1 MSNGNNNW
9 LDVMFS
15 EPNTALPPQVDNEQV
30 DVDTQDTTATKEVD
44 WLTTMFQQPQI
55 LPQQPIE
62 TDIKDGEKQKVET
75 GITNYKFYSSAIKEA
90 YDFDFDK
97 DSQEKNTAVED
108 YFGKNFLTDFMGD
121 MWRAW
126 DQGTTQ
132 GSGLSEALAL
142 WRSNKVSDEE
152 IQEFIDKQKE
162 LEAIGQT
169 DEVIQNQKDYDAAIA
184 NGDNPV
190 SAWLQAAVKNPS
202 WLLQVGITSAANLAR
217 SLVDGPGITASVA
230 AGAVA
235 TGQAGAALGT
245 AVGGPIGTAIAGTI
259 STAGGAI
266 GTLSGIMETG
276 LTMAE
281 FINEELAGKEA
292 NIENIRAILSDEEK
306 YSELT
311 RRAVKRGVAIG
322 FVDTIT
328 GGLAAQT
335 GKALIKT
342 ATKRAV
348 AGSMAA
354 VDTAGGLTSELA
366 GQLAGEQEINVQEIL
381 TEGFADK
388 SNLAISGPAALLKAP
403 KYSINKEPM
412 SGKKFRE
419 VINTMSDE
427 DLAGVSYEIKND
439 DNFKAI
445 IDNRVQDLTIDS
457 DKVDSK
463 VTDQQ
468 DRTKLIN
475 LHRAEMLIGE
485 ARTDLQKKKLKK
497 IQDEISEINDKYVD
511 SEVDVNLETRRN
523 AIKTA
528 RENRLMQNAEEVA
541 KDLGFSKGPEL
552 VQTDKEYKDKVA
564 SDYYDMSYDQL
575 KVLNPKAAEALDRNN
590 GVFLGKGKM
599 FINKEVALQTN
610 AVGVAAHEILHPVL
624 NALVGDG
631 AKQGVIVD
639 QFKELMTSKQ
649 LRYVQ
654 NQLNRNYTVR
664 DQNGSIDVEKTR
676 ALQNSEFITV
686 FSQGIIENKINYD
699 KTVFEKIKEFLTNMF
714 KDQGFE
720 NIDFVSGQG
729 VFNFIKDYNKSFEKG
744 GKLSEKSKVAVKTRE
759 AKTKVKVAQVGLLDD
774 DVMQASRADLLKSI
788 DDIVPSEVTKED
800 FTLVESGKLN
810 DKGKPIM
817 QMTSTMSDISAKIEG
832 NLLDGLIMRGIATN
846 RDGNLA
852 GLKVSEQEFK
862 TRVKRVI
869 GKRLKNF
876 DPAKNDSFAGWLT
889 GMNGALNFARQD
901 VFKEIS
907 DEIATVSLDAPAT
920 DTGTTFASQLE
931 DQGQVQ
937 ETDFETEDLSIK
949 PKAKS
954 TETTQ
959 EEMSSGETL
968 RERLGIEKF
977 DDIYN
982 SILDKVRSVFEGKP
996 ISVKGPDEVK
1006 FRKDLDKE
1014 FKETLFKVIKNL
1026 IGPDHAKNVVPFLN
1040 KNFDILY
1047 DSFSVRTL
1055 IDLERE
1061 SKTEQGERSRKF
1073 AKRKKYLTEEEK
1085 NKTIGTYISRDDFN
1099 AANDNDYIKL
1109 NVSKKDFIGFFDIDL
1124 YQVSKKTGIKGRS
1137 GLRGTRKDSLA
1148 RGISRELSFDAT
1160 MQALAD
1166 PDFIEQRIARNGI
1179 TKEMFD
1185 VKLRELSHII
1195 SRGDDQRAIYQDKT
1209 RVFGGQFSVAD
1220 ATPDVA
1226 ETINKKPNEVLQRI
1240 NDFLSKATKS
1250 DKNDYEL
1257 SKEQLDDTDPISKAA
1272 VYLVQQY
1279 KELLVDY
1286 VPVTEFEAR
1295 DRIEFIQLVA
1305 DTGLIDNL
1313 DAVTNKNG
1321 ERIVDMSELDAKTIA
1336 GAIKLLSKTRKQ
1348 TNKKTGE
1355 TKEVPSKVNEEKNNK
1370 KGKVVPKNVEK
1381 YQKEAK
1387 ALIDSL
1393 PAGMISLLNAV
1404 SSPSRWAQFAGQ
1416 HYRLLEASNKYSSFN
1431 LNSYQSF
1438 QLTENK
1444 KQRGISEENVN
1455 KRINELEKIN
1465 NKTDIEKVELDFL
1478 RQYKEAVDLAKIPN
1492 NRNNRLSYLQP
1503 LITRSRVGT
1512 IVHRIKTSKTNRKTL
1527 IDQAQDTIDR
1537 VNMAN
1542 EAMFKALV
1550 LSKRL
1555 AYLKEDASKEYLFSI
1570 MAGQSNLLSGLRA
1583 FSRIEG
1589 FSETGKIEY
1598 GQHININAQTMF
1610 EAFRYIVSGEGN
1622 LNDIS
1627 GKHSQYFMSTDEAT
1641 IMDRETGK
1649 TNTKDSGLKKAKD
1662 AGITIIETVP
1672 LEEQLKRAIEA
1683 FNGERI
1689 QQSKSV
1695 IQKDQKITSLPAFS
1709 KANFPKL
1716 VNYRPYKKF
1725 LKVLKG
1731 VTLYHGGTAT
1741 INGLKKSDNK
1751 NHATWWYAGDSTAAN
1766 IWAGAS
1772 AVKDMEN
1779 AGIDIDINPETGVPF
1794 KTGPYKKIDIKTYN
1808 EKFNPRDQLYKVE
1821 FNNLKDVLVLPDI
1834 EDTSTFKKFFDE
1846 KFPEIVEEFNVNVG
1860 SFRGVGEQVGIFDL
1874 PAKDAEFIL
1883 MEYMTFAEKNGFDYD
1898 LGIPDIYDIE
1908 NYAPAVTVIGKIQ
1921 SNSIQRTYPKDF
1933 EFISDIYEEFDQF
1946 INEEPKT
1953 RLQYLKLNKKTGNAL
1968 AEPASLQFS
1977 KPDIE
1982 KAKESPL
1989 IGKVFNQIIE
1999 QNKGIKEDETFSETV
2014 ARQRGATIGR
2024 YQFFVPPSAND
2035 FMGLLYSFLGKRKLG
2050 DAQKKFFE
2058 DYLNAPYKRG
2068 IAQMESAKQKIEDDY
2083 RKLRQK
2089 FKPIAK
2095 KLGKKIPELNGTKL
2109 EGFTYDQ
2116 AVRIYLWD
2124 YSTSFENVA
2133 EKTGLDERDV
2143 KTLAK
2148 IVQDDTQ
2155 LTQFARGLGLIT
2167 GLQEGY
2173 VAITDTWLTDNIA
2186 ADLNN
2191 IVDKINRK
2199 QFLDEFVQNKNE
2211 IFSKENLNKIEAIYG
2226 YNFREALEDI
2236 LYRMEN
2242 GTNRNFGKN
2251 RLVNTFSNWINNS
2264 VGAIMFFNMRSAFLQ
2279 TISAV
2284 NFLNWSD
2291 NNPLMAAKAFANQ
2304 PQFWSD
2310 FAMIFNS
2317 DKLEQRRKGLKIDVN
2332 QAELANS
2339 VADSKNKAKAALRYL
2354 LKIGF
2359 APTQIADSFAIAVG
2373 GASMYR
2379 NRVNTKLKEGKSKEV
2394 AEREAF
2400 EEFSAIAEET
2410 QQSADPA
2417 LISQQQSGPLG
2428 RLILAFANTPMQYA
2442 RLIKKAAQDL
2452 AARRGDTKTHISKII
2467 YYLAVQN
2474 IIFTSMQTALF
2485 AMMFDDDEE
2494 DEELKAEISKKEF
2507 SVANNMIDTLLR
2519 GAGLAGAAAATV
2531 KNAILQYHK
2540 ESNKEYGEDHAYVL
2554 LQLANISPPIGSKL
2568 RKVYRAIQTSEF
2580 DKDII
2585 DERGFAIDSP
2595 IYKVGGD
2602 LISATTNVPADRL
2615 VNKLNNVISAF
2626 DEDNK
2631 TWQRIALALGWSA
2644 WELNVKNEEHELIKT
2659 NANDARRKEGYKKSA
2674 KKRKERQSLDQR
2686 LKTDRKSLQKRLKN

>member
-846 RDGNLA
+846 RYGNLA

-1455 KRINELEKIN
+1455 KRINELEKID

-1610 EAFRYIVSGEGN
+1610 EAFRYIVSGEG
-1622 LNDIS
+1622 
-1627 GKHSQYFMSTDEAT
+1627 
-1641 IMDRETGK
+1641 
-1649 TNTKDSGLKKAKD
+1649 
-1662 AGITIIETVP
+1662 
-1672 LEEQLKRAIEA
+1672 
-1683 FNGERI
+1683 
-1689 QQSKSV
+1689 
-1695 IQKDQKITSLPAFS
+1695 
-1709 KANFPKL
+1709 
-1716 VNYRPYKKF
+1716 
-1725 LKVLKG
+1725 
-1731 VTLYHGGTAT
+1731 
-1741 INGLKKSDNK
+1741 
-1751 NHATWWYAGDSTAAN
+1751 
-1766 IWAGAS
+1766 
-1772 AVKDMEN
+1772 
-1779 AGIDIDINPETGVPF
+1779 
-1794 KTGPYKKIDIKTYN
+1794 
-1808 EKFNPRDQLYKVE
+1808 
-1821 FNNLKDVLVLPDI
+1821 
-1834 EDTSTFKKFFDE
+1834 
-1846 KFPEIVEEFNVNVG
+1846 
-1860 SFRGVGEQVGIFDL
+1860 
-1874 PAKDAEFIL
+1874 
-1883 MEYMTFAEKNGFDYD
+1883 
-1898 LGIPDIYDIE
+1898 
-1908 NYAPAVTVIGKIQ
+1908 
-1921 SNSIQRTYPKDF
+1921 
-1933 EFISDIYEEFDQF
+1933 
-1946 INEEPKT
+1946 
-1953 RLQYLKLNKKTGNAL
+1953 
-1968 AEPASLQFS
+1968 
-1977 KPDIE
+1977 
-1982 KAKESPL
+1982 
-1989 IGKVFNQIIE
+1989 
-1999 QNKGIKEDETFSETV
+1999 
-2014 ARQRGATIGR
+2014 
-2024 YQFFVPPSAND
+2024 
-2035 FMGLLYSFLGKRKLG
+2035 
-2050 DAQKKFFE
+2050 
-2058 DYLNAPYKRG
+2058 
-2068 IAQMESAKQKIEDDY
+2068 
-2083 RKLRQK
+2083 K
-2089 FKPIAK
+2089 FK
-2095 KLGKKIPELNGTKL
+2095 
-2109 EGFTYDQ
+2109 
-2116 AVRIYLWD
+2116 
-2124 YSTSFENVA
+2124 
-2133 EKTGLDERDV
+2133 
-2143 KTLAK
+2143 
-2148 IVQDDTQ
+2148 
-2155 LTQFARGLGLIT
+2155 
-2167 GLQEGY
+2167 
-2173 VAITDTWLTDNIA
+2173 
-2186 ADLNN
+2186 
-2191 IVDKINRK
+2191 
-2199 QFLDEFVQNKNE
+2199 
-2211 IFSKENLNKIEAIYG
+2211 
-2226 YNFREALEDI
+2226 
-2236 LYRMEN
+2236 
-2242 GTNRNFGKN
+2242 
-2251 RLVNTFSNWINNS
+2251 
-2264 VGAIMFFNMRSAFLQ
+2264 
-2279 TISAV
+2279 
-2284 NFLNWSD
+2284 
-2291 NNPLMAAKAFANQ
+2291 
-2304 PQFWSD
+2304 
-2310 FAMIFNS
+2310 
-2317 DKLEQRRKGLKIDVN
+2317 
-2332 QAELANS
+2332 
-2339 VADSKNKAKAALRYL
+2339 
-2354 LKIGF
+2354 
-2359 APTQIADSFAIAVG
+2359 
-2373 GASMYR
+2373 
-2379 NRVNTKLKEGKSKEV
+2379 
-2394 AEREAF
+2394 
-2400 EEFSAIAEET
+2400 
-2410 QQSADPA
+2410 
-2417 LISQQQSGPLG
+2417 
-2428 RLILAFANTPMQYA
+2428 
-2442 RLIKKAAQDL
+2442 
-2452 AARRGDTKTHISKII
+2452 
-2467 YYLAVQN
+2467 
-2474 IIFTSMQTALF
+2474 
-2485 AMMFDDDEE
+2485 
-2494 DEELKAEISKKEF
+2494 
-2507 SVANNMIDTLLR
+2507 
-2519 GAGLAGAAAATV
+2519 
-2531 KNAILQYHK
+2531 
-2540 ESNKEYGEDHAYVL
+2540 
-2554 LQLANISPPIGSKL
+2554 
-2568 RKVYRAIQTSEF
+2568 
-2580 DKDII
+2580 
-2585 DERGFAIDSP
+2585 
-2595 IYKVGGD
+2595 
-2602 LISATTNVPADRL
+2602 
-2615 VNKLNNVISAF
+2615 
-2626 DEDNK
+2626 
-2631 TWQRIALALGWSA
+2631 
-2644 WELNVKNEEHELIKT
+2644 
-2659 NANDARRKEGYKKSA
+2659 
-2674 KKRKERQSLDQR
+2674 
-2686 LKTDRKSLQKRLKN
+2686 

>member
-9 LDVMFS
+9 LDAMFI
-15 EPNTALPPQVDNEQV
+15 EPNTAPPPQVDTELDNV
-30 DVDTQDTTATKEVD
+30 DPQDTTATNEAD
-44 WLTTMFQQPQI
+44 WLSTMFQQPQVV
-55 LPQQPIE
+55 PKQPTEIN
-62 TDIKDGEKQKVET
+62 IKDGEKQKIET
-75 GITNYKFYSSAIKEA
+75 GITNYKFYSNSIKEA

-97 DSQEKNTAVED
+97 DSQEENTAVED

-142 WRSNKVSDEE
+142 WRSNEVSDEE

-162 LEAIGQT
+162 LEAVGQT

-184 NGDNPV
+184 NGNNPV

-306 YSELT
+306 YRELT

-335 GKALIKT
+335 GKALLKT

-348 AGSMAA
+348 AGSVAA

-427 DLAGVSYEIKND
+427 DIAGISYEIKND

-475 LHRAEMLIGE
+475 LHRAEMLMGE
-485 ARTDLQKKKLKK
+485 AKTTLQKKKLKK

-523 AIKTA
+523 AIKKA

-575 KVLNPKAAEALDRNN
+575 KTLNPEAAQALDRNN

-664 DQNGSIDVEKTR
+664 DQNGNIDVEKTR

-744 GKLSEKSKVAVKTRE
+744 DKLSEKAKIAVKDRE
-759 AKTKVKVAQVGLLDD
+759 AKTKVKIAQVGLLDD

-788 DDIVPSEVTKED
+788 DDIVPSEVSKED
-800 FTLVESGKLN
+800 FTLVDSGKLN

-949 PKAKS
+949 PKAKP

-996 ISVKGPDEVK
+996 ISVKGPDEVA
-1006 FRKDLDKE
+1006 FRKKLDKE
-1014 FKETLFKVIKNL
+1014 FKEVLFKVIKNL

-1085 NKTIGTYISRDDFN
+1085 NKTIGTYISRDDFS
-1099 AANDNDYIKL
+1099 AANDNEYIKL

-1148 RGISRELSFDAT
+1148 KGISRELSFDAT

-1166 PDFIEQRIARNGI
+1166 PDFMEQRISQAGI

-1220 ATPDVA
+1220 APQDVA

-1240 NDFLSKATKS
+1240 NDFLSKTTKS

-1257 SKEQLDDTDPISKAA
+1257 SKEQLDDTDPVSKAA
-1272 VYLVQQY
+1272 VYIFKEY

-1295 DRIEFIQLVA
+1295 DRIEFIKLVA
-1305 DTGLIDNL
+1305 DTGLIDDL
-1313 DAVTNKNG
+1313 GAVTTKNSG
-1321 ERIVDMSELDAKTIA
+1321 KTVDMSLLDARTKA
-1336 GAIKLLSKTRKQ
+1336 GEVYLLSEIRKQ
-1348 TNKKTGE
+1348 LNKNKKII
-1355 TKEVPSKVNEEKNNK
+1355 EVESKSNKEKNK
-1370 KGKVVPKNVEK
+1370 KKVKIVPENVEK

-1393 PAGMISLLNAV
+1393 PAGMISLLNTV
-1404 SSPSRWAQFAGQ
+1404 SSPSKWAQFAGQ
-1416 HYRLLEASNKYSSFN
+1416 HYRLLEASKRYFLKK

-1455 KRINELEKIN
+1455 KRINELEKN
-1465 NKTDIEKVELDFL
+1465 NDKSDIEKVELDFL
-1478 RQYKEAVDLAKIPN
+1478 RQYQEAVDLAKIPN
-1492 NRNNRLSYLQP
+1492 NRNDRLSYLQP
-1503 LITRSRVGT
+1503 LTGSRSKVGT
-1512 IVHRIKTSKTNRKTL
+1512 VVHLIKTSKKNRQTL
-1527 IDQAQDTIDR
+1527 IDQSQDTIDR

-1555 AYLKEDASKEYLFSI
+1555 AYLKEDVSKEYLFSI
-1570 MAGQSNLLSGLRA
+1570 MAGQSNLVSGLRA

-1589 FSETGKIEY
+1589 FSATGQIEY

-1622 LNDIS
+1622 LSDIS
-1627 GKHSQYFMSTDEAT
+1627 GKHSQYFMSTEEAT
-1641 IMDRETGK
+1641 IMDERTGK
-1649 TNTKDSGLKKAKD
+1649 TNTEFSGLKKAEE
-1662 AGITIIETVP
+1662 AGITIIQTVL
-1672 LEEQLKRAIEA
+1672 LEEQLKRAIKA
-1683 FNGERI
+1683 FNSKRI

-1695 IQKDQKITSLPAFS
+1695 IQKDQKTTELPAFS
-1709 KANFPKL
+1709 KSSFLKL
-1716 VNYRPYKKF
+1716 VNHRPYKKF

-1794 KTGPYKKIDIKTYN
+1794 KAGPYKKIDIKTYN

-1821 FNNLKDVLVLPDI
+1821 FNDLKDVLVLPDI

-1846 KFPEIVEEFNVNVG
+1846 KFPEIVEKFNVNVG
-1860 SFRGVGEQVGIFDL
+1860 SFKGVGEQVGIFDL

-1898 LGIPDIYDIE
+1898 LGIPNIYDIE
-1908 NYAPAVTVIGKIQ
+1908 NYAPAVTVIGKIE

-1977 KPDIE
+1977 KPQIE
-1982 KAKESPL
+1982 KAKEAPL
-1989 IGKVFNQIIE
+1989 VSKVFNQIIE
-1999 QNKGIKEDETFSETV
+1999 QNKGIKEDESFSETV

-2035 FMGLLYSFLGKRKLG
+2035 FMGLIYSFLGKGKIG

-2095 KLGKKIPELNGTKL
+2095 KLGKKIPELKGTKL
-2109 EGFTYDQ
+2109 EDFTYDQ

-2124 YSTSFENVA
+2124 YSTGFDNVA
-2133 EKTGLDERDV
+2133 EKTGLDEADV
-2143 KTLAK
+2143 KRLAA
-2148 IVQDDTQ
+2148 IVQNDTE
-2155 LTQFARGLGLIT
+2155 LTQFARGLGLLT
-2167 GLQEGY
+2167 GLEEGY
-2173 VAITDTWLTDNIA
+2173 VQPTKTWLTDNIA
-2186 ADLNN
+2186 ADLSN

-2199 QFLDEFVQNKNE
+2199 QFLDEFIQNKNE
-2211 IFSKENLNKIEAIYG
+2211 IFSKENLNKIEATYG
-2226 YNFREALEDI
+2226 SNFREAMEDM
-2236 LYRMEN
+2236 LFRMEN

-2251 RLVNTFSNWINNS
+2251 RLVNQFSNWINNS
-2264 VGAIMFFNMRSAFLQ
+2264 VGAIMFFNMRSAVLQ
-2279 TISAV
+2279 IISSV

-2291 NNPLMAAKAFANQ
+2291 NNPLAAATAFANQ

-2310 FAMIFNS
+2310 FALIFNS
-2317 DKLEQRRKGLKIDVN
+2317 DKLKQRRKGLKTDVN

-2379 NRVNTKLKEGKSKEV
+2379 NRVNTYKKQGMSIEE
-2394 AEREAF
+2394 AEKAAF
-2400 EEFSAIAEET
+2400 EDFGAIAEET
-2410 QQSADPA
+2410 QQSSDPA

-2442 RLIKKAAQDL
+2442 RLIKKAVQDL
-2452 AARRGDTKTHISKII
+2452 AARRGDPKTHISKII

-2485 AMMFDDDEE
+2485 AMMFDDDEK

-2507 SVANNMIDTLLR
+2507 SVANNMLDTLLR

-2580 DKDII
+2580 DKDVI
-2585 DERGFAIDSP
+2585 DERGFAVDSP
-2595 IYKVGGD
+2595 IYRVGGD
-2602 LISATTNVPADRL
+2602 LISAATNVPADRL
-2615 VNKLNNVISAF
+2615 VNKLNNITAVF
-2626 DEDNK
+2626 DENNK
-2631 TWQRIALALGWSA
+2631 TWQRIALALGWSK
-2644 WELNVKNEEHELIKT
+2644 WELNVKNEEHELIKA
-2659 NANDARRKEGYKKSA
+2659 NAKDARRKEGYKKAA
-2674 KKRKERQSLDQR
+2674 KKTKERKSLQQR
-2686 LKTDRKSLQKRLKN
+2686 LKTDRKSLQKRLRD

>member
-15 EPNTALPPQVDNEQV
+15 EPITAPPPQVDTEQ
-30 DVDTQDTTATKEVD
+30 DDLDPQDTTATKEVD
-44 WLTTMFQQPQI
+44 WLTTMFQQPQVS
-55 LPQQPIE
+55 PQQPIKPE
-62 TDIKDGEKQKVET
+62 VKQKSDEEGFSLLNSFTDSFNAITQGGVVGLTMADATDEFSKIMRSGSESSDEDILNAFESIKKINNAPPIEAMEEWSKAYDKYIEKGDNAIQATYKSTIET
-75 GITNYKFYSSAIKEA
+75 GIDGFLGVMSQSLASLTNFETLGA
-90 YDFDFDK
+90 
-97 DSQEKNTAVED
+97 
-108 YFGKNFLTDFMGD
+108 
-121 MWRAW
+121 
-126 DQGTTQ
+126 
-132 GSGLSEALAL
+132 
-142 WRSNKVSDEE
+142 
-152 IQEFIDKQKE
+152 
-162 LEAIGQT
+162 
-169 DEVIQNQKDYDAAIA
+169 
-184 NGDNPV
+184 
-190 SAWLQAAVKNPS
+190 
-202 WLLQVGITSAANLAR
+202 
-217 SLVDGPGITASVA
+217 A
-230 AGAVA
+230 AGGA
-235 TGQAGAALGT
+235 GGGAALGAAAFNPITIGGGAVSGAFAAANAYSESVNRFSQNMQAAIRDAGKDITPETIEEFLNDKDLFESVKMRSIVAGSTIGVIEGAATLLGGKAVT
-245 AVGGPIGTAIAGTI
+245 AVGKTVAKKAGT
-259 STAGGAI
+259 SVI
-266 GTLSGIMETG
+266 G
-276 LTMAE
+276 
-281 FINEELAGKEA
+281 
-292 NIENIRAILSDEEK
+292 
-306 YSELT
+306 
-311 RRAVKRGVAIG
+311 
-322 FVDTIT
+322 
-328 GGLAAQT
+328 
-335 GKALIKT
+335 KT
-342 ATKRAV
+342 ATRAAQV
-348 AGSMAA
+348 STGA
-354 VDTAGGLTSELA
+354 VVEGAGGSLGEASAMAVEGRGFDTKEIIIEGIA
-366 GQLAGEQEINVQEIL
+366 GIGGAPKTIL
-381 TEGFADK
+381 VEGFTLLNTKPGRYKINNGEVTREEIVEFFESDK
-388 SNLAISGPAALLKAP
+388 ITEAQKA
-403 KYSINKEPM
+403 SVDI
-412 SGKKFRE
+412 
-419 VINTMSDE
+419 D
-427 DLAGVSYEIKND
+427 IKND
-439 DNFKAI
+439 DEFKAVVDNIRRDLI
-445 IDNRVQDLTIDS
+445 IDSER
-457 DKVDSK
+457 VDSK
-463 VTDQQ
+463 VSDQS

-475 LHRAEMLIGE
+475 LYREEMLMGE
-485 ARTDLQKKKLKK
+485 AKTTLQKKKLKK

-511 SEVDVNLETRRN
+511 SEVDVNQETRKN
-523 AIKTA
+523 SIKKA
-528 RENRLMQNAEEVA
+528 RENRLMRNAELVA

-552 VQTDKEYKDKVA
+552 IQTDKEYKDRVS
-564 SDYYDMSYDQL
+564 SDQYDMSYDQL
-575 KVLNPKAAEALDRNN
+575 KILNPEAAKALDRNN
-590 GVFLGKGKM
+590 GVFLGEGKIL
-599 FINKEVALQTN
+599 INKEVALKFES
-610 AVGVAAHEILHPVL
+610 VGVAAHEILHPVL
-624 NALVGDG
+624 NALVGD
-631 AKQGVIVD
+631 ASKQGSIVNE
-639 QFKELMTSKQ
+639 FKSLMTTSQ
-649 LRYVQ
+649 LSYVQ
-654 NQLNRNYTVR
+654 DQLNRNYTVR
-664 DQNGSIDVEKTR
+664 DQNGNIDIEKTK
-676 ALQNSEFITV
+676 ALQDTEFITV
-686 FSQGIIENKINYD
+686 FSQGIVENKINYD
-699 KTVFEKIKEFLTNMF
+699 KTTFEKIKDFLTKLF
-714 KDQGFE
+714 KGQGFE
-720 NIDFVSGQG
+720 NIDFRSGEG
-729 VFNFIKDYNKSFEKG
+729 VFNFIKDYNKSFEEG
-744 GKLSEKSKVAVKTRE
+744 GKLSEKAKIAVRARE
-759 AKTKVKVAQVGLLDD
+759 AKTGVKVAEVGLVSDTP
-774 DVMQASRADLLKSI
+774 QASRADLLKSI

-800 FTLVESGKLN
+800 FTLVDSGRLD

-817 QMTSTMSDISAKIEG
+817 QMTSTMADISAKIEG

-949 PKAKS
+949 PKAKP

-977 DDIYN
+977 GDIYN
-982 SILDKVRSVFEGKP
+982 TILDKVRSVFEGKP
-996 ISVKGPDEVK
+996 ISVKGPNEVK

-1026 IGPDHAKNVVPFLN
+1026 IGPDHVKNVVPFLN

-1099 AANDNDYIKL
+1099 ATNDNDYIKL

-1124 YQVSKKTGIKGRS
+1124 FQVSKKTGIKTRS

-1160 MQALAD
+1160 MQALSD
-1166 PDFIEQRIARNGI
+1166 PDFIEQRLARNGI

-1220 ATPDVA
+1220 ATPAVAKTIKNQPLAVLTRVRAFLAESEMVNNQLELPEELLKAPKIINESARFVFDNIKDKYREAIPASDFSEFDTQLYFNNISESGLFDDVEVRGEKLFTITKSGKKKINKDLLDSSTRAGLPKGTKEAIITANVKDYQKQAAALMKSIPLELLQLLNIAIDDSKFAQAFGQHYKLLESA
-1226 ETINKKPNEVLQRI
+1226 EKYSTNQKKYPLNSYKIYLSKEIKNTINKPFNYNDSI
-1240 NDFLSKATKS
+1240 NSLNK
-1250 DKNDYEL
+1250 
-1257 SKEQLDDTDPISKAA
+1257 QISEASGNK
-1272 VYLVQQY
+1272 
-1279 KELLVDY
+1279 KELL
-1286 VPVTEFEAR
+1286 EAAKLALQAAYDENTNTLKFLQPQNMNIAKANTVLR
-1295 DRIEFIQLVA
+1295 KMAITNDNNRIKKIE
-1305 DTGLIDNL
+1305 
-1313 DAVTNKNG
+1313 
-1321 ERIVDMSELDAKTIA
+1321 EL
-1336 GAIKLLSKTRKQ
+1336 
-1348 TNKKTGE
+1348 N
-1355 TKEVPSKVNEEKNNK
+1355 KVNE
-1370 KGKVVPKNVEK
+1370 
-1381 YQKEAK
+1381 
-1387 ALIDSL
+1387 ID
-1393 PAGMISLLNAV
+1393 A
-1404 SSPSRWAQFAGQ
+1404 
-1416 HYRLLEASNKYSSFN
+1416 
-1431 LNSYQSF
+1431 
-1438 QLTENK
+1438 
-1444 KQRGISEENVN
+1444 VN
-1455 KRINELEKIN
+1455 KA
-1465 NKTDIEKVELDFL
+1465 NK
-1478 RQYKEAVDLAKIPN
+1478 
-1492 NRNNRLSYLQP
+1492 
-1503 LITRSRVGT
+1503 
-1512 IVHRIKTSKTNRKTL
+1512 
-1527 IDQAQDTIDR
+1527 
-1537 VNMAN
+1537 
-1542 EAMFKALV
+1542 AMFKAL
-1550 LSKRL
+1550 SL
-1555 AYLKEDASKEYLFSI
+1555 ALRNSYSSGGIKDNFLLALMS
-1570 MAGQSNLLSGLRA
+1570 GQSNLTA
-1583 FSRIEG
+1583 G
-1589 FSETGKIEY
+1589 FRSFTKIAGFAEKGPIETGE
-1598 GQHININAQTMF
+1598 HMNINAATMF
-1610 EAFRYIVSGEGN
+1610 KLTKYVKDPASMDLESIADSHV
-1622 LNDIS
+1622 
-1627 GKHSQYFMSTDEAT
+1627 QYFISKEQGKKVNKFLGKVVKGMRLEGFGSLGIPLLEA
-1641 IMDRETGK
+1641 MTGK
-1649 TNTKDSGLKKAKD
+1649 TINTIDPA
-1662 AGITIIETVP
+1662 V
-1672 LEEQLKRAIEA
+1672 A
-1683 FNGERI
+1683 FI
-1689 QQSKSV
+1689 QGFQ
-1695 IQKDQKITSLPAFS
+1695 TS
-1709 KANFPKL
+1709 KA
-1716 VNYRPYKKF
+1716 
-1725 LKVLKG
+1725 
-1731 VTLYHGGTAT
+1731 
-1741 INGLKKSDNK
+1741 
-1751 NHATWWYAGDSTAAN
+1751 AAPTTPESSN
-1766 IWAGAS
+1766 IS
-1772 AVKDMEN
+1772 
-1779 AGIDIDINPETGVPF
+1779 
-1794 KTGPYKKIDIKTYN
+1794 
-1808 EKFNPRDQLYKVE
+1808 
-1821 FNNLKDVLVLPDI
+1821 
-1834 EDTSTFKKFFDE
+1834 
-1846 KFPEIVEEFNVNVG
+1846 
-1860 SFRGVGEQVGIFDL
+1860 
-1874 PAKDAEFIL
+1874 
-1883 MEYMTFAEKNGFDYD
+1883 
-1898 LGIPDIYDIE
+1898 
-1908 NYAPAVTVIGKIQ
+1908 
-1921 SNSIQRTYPKDF
+1921 QR
-1933 EFISDIYEEFDQF
+1933 
-1946 INEEPKT
+1946 
-1953 RLQYLKLNKKTGNAL
+1953 
-1968 AEPASLQFS
+1968 
-1977 KPDIE
+1977 
-1982 KAKESPL
+1982 
-1989 IGKVFNQIIE
+1989 FNQIIE
-1999 QNKGIKEDETFSETV
+1999 QNKGVKEDETFSETV

-2024 YQFFVPPSAND
+2024 YEFFVPPSAND
-2035 FMGLLYSFLGKRKLG
+2035 FMGLLYSFLGKGKLG

-2058 DYLNAPYKRG
+2058 DFLNAPYKRG

-2095 KLGKKIPELNGTKL
+2095 KLGKKIPQLDGTKL

-2143 KTLAK
+2143 KALAK

-2186 ADLNN
+2186 ADLSN

-2226 YNFREALEDI
+2226 SNFREALEDI

-2251 RLVNTFSNWINNS
+2251 RLVNTFTNWINNS
-2264 VGAIMFFNMRSAFLQ
+2264 VGAIMFFNMRSAVLQ
-2279 TISAV
+2279 TISSV

-2317 DKLEQRRKGLKIDVN
+2317 DKLKQRRKGLKIDVN

-2452 AARRGDTKTHISKII
+2452 AARRGDPKTHISKII

-2494 DEELKAEISKKEF
+2494 DEELKAEINKKEF

-2519 GAGLAGAAAATV
+2519 GAGLAGAAVATV

-2540 ESNKEYGEDHAYVL
+2540 EVNKEYGEDHAYVL

-2580 DKDII
+2580 DKDVI

-2595 IYKVGGD
+2595 IYRVGGD
-2602 LISATTNVPADRL
+2602 LISAATNVPADRL

-2631 TWQRIALALGWSA
+2631 TWQRIALGLGWST

-2659 NANDARRKEGYKKSA
+2659 NAKDARRKEGYKKAA
-2674 KKRKERQSLDQR
+2674 KKRKERQNLQQR
-2686 LKTDRKSLQKRLKN
+2686 LKTDRKSLQKRLRD